1 MSRNASSLYRRS
13 VPLDPAQHGLHRV
26 SPLTDFSITRNLH
39 AVFITATEF
48 PQAGLDFPLLF
59 VATGQRGAGGR
70 AQMSTVALLGLVE
83 GENLQLEGERWTGR
97 YIPAAIRRYPFASAS
112 SPGPSGLKILV
123 DDSWPGFSDSI
134 GEPLFAADGRPAAAL
149 RRAIEFVDR
158 FELEAERTRIF
169 CERVVALDVL
179 KEMKAE
185 ATLPDGETISVDGF
199 HAIDE
204 ERLRA
209 LPDATVLELYRSGML
224 ALLQMHLLSLANI
237 RHLVTRL
244 GVVRARRAAMPAT
257 P

>member
-1 MSRNASSLYRRS
+1 
-13 VPLDPAQHGLHRV
+13 
-26 SPLTDFSITRNLH
+26 
-39 AVFITATEF
+39 
-48 PQAGLDFPLLF
+48 
-59 VATGQRGAGGR
+59 
-70 AQMSTVALLGLVE
+70 
-83 GENLQLEGERWTGR
+83 
-97 YIPAAIRRYPFASAS
+97 
-112 SPGPSGLKILV
+112 
-123 DDSWPGFSDSI
+123 
-134 GEPLFAADGRPAAAL
+134 
-149 RRAIEFVDR
+149 
-158 FELEAERTRIF
+158 
-169 CERVVALDVL
+169 VVALDVL